1 MPGDH
6 VNYDQ
11 IAPAYHQ
18 RYALNALKG
27 VAAALLALVRECG
40 AQQILEVG
48 CGTGRWLAEL
58 QAVAHRVYGLDLS
71 PGMLGQ
77 ARQQDARFRLMCAH
91 ATRLPFPG
99 AAFDLV
105 FCVNALHHFDAPRV
119 FISEARRLLRPGGAL
134 AVVGMDPHT
143 GRDDWYVY
151 HYFEGTLAAD
161 LARFPSAGTILDWMI
176 ASGFDQ
182 VERRVAEHISRH
194 FVGREVLGDYFLQK
208 HSTSQLALLTDEAYA
223 AGVRRIEAALAAA
236 EAEGETLV
244 FPNDLSLTILIGR
257 TPSSEPKP

>member
-1 MPGDH
+1 
-6 VNYDQ
+6 
-11 IAPAYHQ
+11 
-18 RYALNALKG
+18 
-27 VAAALLALVRECG
+27 
-40 AQQILEVG
+40 
-48 CGTGRWLAEL
+48 
-58 QAVAHRVYGLDLS
+58 
-71 PGMLGQ
+71 MLGQ
-77 ARQQDARFRLMCAH
+77 ARQQDTRFRLICAH
-91 ATRLPFPG
+91 ATRLPFPE

-151 HYFEGTLAAD
+151 DYFEGTLAAD

-182 VERRVAEHISRH
+182 VERRVAEHINGH
-194 FVGREVLGDYFLQK
+194 FLGREVLGDYFLQK

-223 AGVRRIEAALAAA
+223 AGVRRMEAALAAA